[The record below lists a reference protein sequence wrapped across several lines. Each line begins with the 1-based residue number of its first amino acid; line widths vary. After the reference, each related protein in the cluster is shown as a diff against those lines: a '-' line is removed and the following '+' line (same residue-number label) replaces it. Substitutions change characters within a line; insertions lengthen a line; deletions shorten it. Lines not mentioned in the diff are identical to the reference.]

1 MTDPILTPL
10 PAPAPATAPAMA
22 PSAYDR
28 LIDALNRLPRPMMTI
43 GTVAVFAYAMTD
55 PAGFAARMKG
65 LEDMPEALWWLL
77 GGVISFYFG
86 AREAHYFR
94 QTRGAPGADPATPAV
109 ADATPA
115 DPAALPPLANAA
127 LADWQAQ
134 RPN

>member
-10 PAPAPATAPAMA
+10 PAPATA

-43 GTVAVFAYAMTD
+43 GTVAVFAYAMAD
-55 PAGFAARMKG
+55 PAGFAARMQG
-65 LEDMPEALWWLL
+65 LEEMPEALWWLL

-94 QTRGAPGADPATPAV
+94 QSRGGPGAEAAA
-109 ADATPA
+109 ADAAPA
-115 DPAALPPLANAA
+115 DPAALAPLANAA

-134 RPN
+134 RTH